1 LLRGYAIFDYFRSYN
16 GKLFRIN
23 DYLNRFENSSKKMH
37 LKIPV
42 NRKALVKVIEKL
54 LEKNK
59 AYGKDIGIR
68 LLLTGGYSPDGYAI
82 SKPNFFI
89 LPEALPVYPS
99 RHFTKGISLN
109 LFEHPRELPLVKTT
123 NYLTAANLAK
133 LRKKLKVQDT
143 LYHHRGRIL
152 ECTRNN
158 FFLFHGDTLVTAE
171 KNVLLGI
178 SRKVNLEIAEK
189 IFKIEL
195 REVLLE
201 ELDTCTEAFIS
212 GSTRGVCPVVM
223 IDGKVIGNGLVGENT
238 KVLMK
243 KFSDAVNL

>member
-1 LLRGYAIFDYFRSYN
+1 
-16 GKLFRIN
+16 
-23 DYLNRFENSSKKMH
+23 MH

-42 NRKALVKVIEKL
+42 GRKVLVKVIERL
-54 LEKNK
+54 LERNK
-59 AYGKDIGIR
+59 ASRKDIGVR

-89 LPEALPVYPS
+89 LPETLPVYPS
-99 RHFTKGISLN
+99 GHFTKGINLN

-158 FFLFHGDTLVTAE
+158 FFLFHGDTLVTAD

-189 IFKIEL
+189 YFKIEL

-223 IDGKVIGNGLVGENT
+223 IDGNVIGNGTVGENT
-238 KVLMK
+238 KLMIQE
-243 KFSDAVNL
+243 FRSASNE